1 MSLGEYM
8 NMNTWKELKPYPN
21 HKPDEDTIRYCETN
35 TISEQTADSKHFSN
49 ATVNA
54 TVNDNDLWPNEY
66 ENMRPDHLPK
76 KLSSKVSTESNNTPE
91 GDAWELCVPV
101 GFHTYDPLNNLLMK
115 YKQDPSQFYVMC
127 SLFQTHAESDLQR
140 GQGLLPPRDIHD
152 DRKTLVLDMD
162 ETLIHCSFHD
172 EQSIPCDWMF
182 SLESGGS
189 MTDVFCRVR
198 PHLEKFLRVA
208 SMMFEIVVFTASQEN
223 YANKVL
229 DFIDPTGYIEH
240 RLFRQHCTQVHGYY
254 VKDLSLL
261 GRPLR
266 DTVIIDNSPIS
277 FAFQPMNGILCDDWS
292 GNPSDFELLQLIPI
306 LQQLDLSMDLRQKLW
321 EISYVG
327 HFLFELCEALSG
339 NELWRMR
346 EEDSGL

>member
-1 MSLGEYM
+1 VRS
-8 NMNTWKELKPYPN
+8 
-21 HKPDEDTIRYCETN
+21 
-35 TISEQTADSKHFSN
+35 
-49 ATVNA
+49 
-54 TVNDNDLWPNEY
+54 
-66 ENMRPDHLPK
+66 DHLPK
-76 KLSSKVSTESNNTPE
+76 KWSSKVSTESNNTPE
-91 GDAWELCVPV
+91 GDAWKLCVPV
-101 GFHTYDPLNNLLMK
+101 VFHTYDPLNNLLMK
-115 YKQDPSQFYVMC
+115 YKQDPNQFYVMC
-127 SLFQTHAESDLQR
+127 SLFQTHVESDLQR

-172 EQSIPCDWMF
+172 EQNIPCDWMF

-208 SMMFEIVVFTASQEN
+208 SMMFEIVVFTAGQEN

-229 DFIDPTGYIEH
+229 DLIDPNGYIEH

-292 GNPSDFELLQLIPI
+292 GNPNDFELLQLIPI
-306 LQQLDLSMDLRQKLW
+306 LQLLDLSMDLRQKLW

-327 HFLFELCEALSG
+327 YFLFEMCEALCATSYG
-339 NELWRMR
+339 GWERR
-346 EEDSGL
+346 RFRCVEEIKL